1 MSVEENK
8 ENQEFYLEIDDLS
21 YSKILELSKQ
31 GDNYAQRHEFTKAID
46 SYYDALDLVPDP
58 LEAYSATT
66 WLLTAIGESYLLS
79 NDYENAREVL
89 QQAMH
94 CPDAIGNPFIHL
106 ILGQAQFELGNFDR
120 AKDEL
125 ARAYM
130 GGGKEIFAGDDP
142 KYYEY
147 LKALMRGLD

>member
-1 MSVEENK
+1 MCKFIFLVRASCSLAVMEVSLHYK
-8 ENQEFYLEIDDLS
+8 FYLR
-21 YSKILELSKQ
+21 
-31 GDNYAQRHEFTKAID
+31 N
-46 SYYDALDLVPDP
+46 
-58 LEAYSATT
+58 YSATT

-79 NDYENAREVL
+79 GDYENANDVL

-106 ILGQAQFELGNFDR
+106 ILGQAQFELGNFAR
-120 AKDEL
+120 AKDNL

-130 GGGKEIFAGDDP
+130 GGGKEIFQGDDP

-147 LKALMRGLD
+147 LKTLMRDIEL

>member
-1 MSVEENK
+1 MNIENS
-8 ENQEFYLEIDDLS
+8 QDFYPDIDDLS

-31 GDNYAQRHEFTKAID
+31 GDNYWKRKEYAKAID

-58 LEAYSATT
+58 LEVYSART

-79 NDYENAREVL
+79 SDYENARDVL

-106 ILGQAQFELGNFDR
+106 ILGIAQFELGNFVR

-130 GGGKEIFAGDDP
+130 GGGKEIFEGEHP

-147 LKALMRGLD
+147 LKTLMRDLD

>member
-1 MSVEENK
+1 MTIED
-8 ENQEFYLEIDDLS
+8 NQGLYPDIDDLS
-21 YSKILELSKQ
+21 YSRILELSKQ
-31 GDNYAQRHEFTKAID
+31 GDDYAKCKKFAKAID

-79 NDYENAREVL
+79 GDCENASDVL
-89 QQAMH
+89 EKAMH

-106 ILGQAQFELGNFDR
+106 ILGIAQFELGNLDR
-120 AKDEL
+120 ARDNL

-130 GGGKEIFAGDDP
+130 GGGKEIFSEDEI

-147 LKALMRGLD
+147 LKTFMRDID